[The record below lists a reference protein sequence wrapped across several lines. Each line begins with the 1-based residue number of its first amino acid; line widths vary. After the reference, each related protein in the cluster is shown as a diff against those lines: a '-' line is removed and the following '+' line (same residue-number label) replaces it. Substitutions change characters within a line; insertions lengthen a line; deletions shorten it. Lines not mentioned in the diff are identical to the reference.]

1 VEIHYAL
8 GAGDPATAEGGLL
21 IALQQAF
28 DEYERKKLS
37 RETKRGMRQSALQG
51 FRCGGRPPYGYTVE
65 RSPHPTPA
73 RAQAGETKAR
83 LVPNAQQAPVIA
95 EIFHLWA
102 DKGWGCKAIAEH
114 LNRPGGPPSPAHVDA
129 KRNIHGDWA
138 KSTIRAIL
146 KNPTHTGRLV
156 WNRLDFATQREA
168 GGTARL
174 RAQEEWVVSEVE
186 HLPLVSDELFAAAQ
200 ERFRQRSRATGAR
213 GKGQAAYLLTGM
225 IRCAAGHQPLA
236 MYGRKRKDHTYMTC
250 DYGRTYG
257 KVAADQIE
265 GHGQWL
271 SVREDAL
278 VPLVE
283 SFFAERI
290 FGPMR
295 LEKLARQLQVHQRES
310 ARQADGAQRQLR
322 EEIAELDERIG
333 RLIEALERGMEPDLI
348 GARLAKLRD
357 AKEKAEI
364 ELRALTPAAADP
376 DAPDPAELLERLPDL
391 SRALRKAPPQLKR
404 QVFDAFGL
412 QITYDKIGRRIEIS
426 ATITAAIADALE
438 NEKSLP
444 KEALDHAPVAP
455 RDIAGA
461 GFEPATF
468 GL

>member
-1 VEIHYAL
+1 MR
-8 GAGDPATAEGGLL
+8 GL
-21 IALQQAF
+21 
-28 DEYERKKLS
+28 R
-37 RETKRGMRQSALQG
+37 
-51 FRCGGRPPYGYTVE
+51 
-65 RSPHPTPA
+65 
-73 RAQAGETKAR
+73 
-83 LVPNAQQAPVIA
+83 
-95 EIFHLWA
+95 
-102 DKGWGCKAIAEH
+102 
-114 LNRPGGPPSPAHVDA
+114 A
-129 KRNIHGDWA
+129 KRDWA

-146 KNPTHTGRLV
+146 KNPTYTGRLV

-200 ERFRQRSRATGAR
+200 ARFRQRSRATGAR
-213 GKGQAAYLLTGM
+213 GNGQAAYLLTGM
-225 IRCAAGHQPLA
+225 VRCAAGHQPLA

-257 KVAADQIE
+257 KVAADQID

-283 SFFAERI
+283 AFFAERI

-295 LEKLARQLQVHQRES
+295 LEKLARQLQAHQRET
-310 ARQADGAQRQLR
+310 ARQTDGAQRQLR
-322 EEIAELDERIG
+322 DQIAELDERIG

-348 GARLAKLRD
+348 GARLAKLRET
-357 AKEKAEI
+357 KEKAEI
-364 ELRALTPAAADP
+364 ELRALTPVAADP
-376 DAPDPAELLERLPDL
+376 DAPDPAELLSRLPDL

-426 ATITAAIADALE
+426 ATISEAIAHALE

-444 KEALDHAPVAP
+444 KEALDNSLVAP

-461 GFEPATF
+461 RFVPRSDARVVEEYPLAA
-468 GL
+468 